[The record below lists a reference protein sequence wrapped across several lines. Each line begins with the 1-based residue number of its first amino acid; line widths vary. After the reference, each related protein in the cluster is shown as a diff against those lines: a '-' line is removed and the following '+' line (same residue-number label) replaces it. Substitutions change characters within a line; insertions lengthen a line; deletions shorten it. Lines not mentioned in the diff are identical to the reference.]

1 MAAVR
6 RKVVDYDDAQ
16 ELLDDWEASGMDFR
30 AFCARVGVDGRSLQC
45 WRQNL
50 GRREAPAAGPRLVEL
65 VRPAPGGEIKAAATY
80 RVVVGDIA
88 VEVGDAFRDDTL
100 TRLLA
105 VVVRC

>member
-6 RKVVDYDDAQ
+6 RKVVDHNDAE
-16 ELLDDWEASGMDFR
+16 ELLDEWEGSGMEFR

-50 GRREAPAAGPRLVEL
+50 GRRDPPAASPRLVEL
-65 VRPAPGGEIKAAATY
+65 VRPVIGGEPRPAATY

-100 TRLLA
+100 ARLLA